1 MKLKGIKPIEQHIE
15 KIVIGVAGAAG
26 LGLLGVQFFTPSS
39 FEVGKQQVSVGDAFR
54 PAQEAADRAKAA
66 MDNQEPRIPE
76 PPAPAGGEKL
86 AIGLAAGGTVKSST
100 IALGPGPSFGK
111 AATSGAVA
119 TASYKLPEV
128 AAPAG
133 LVGHAFR
140 STVNPVEAI
149 SNADLAKLL
158 PAAQPFDKASVS
170 LEAAFN
176 GMSLREQLTIDP
188 DGEAG
193 PQQPIPLGWWKDTAN
208 EAAAMV
214 EIIGVEVERETLR
227 NPDGTTPSGSTVVKV
242 PGIPGRFNALKM
254 WNDSIR
260 SLGDVPPMLD
270 EYRAAADQIQRPAYL
285 STIAGPAWKSPAEMA
300 AAATTDGD
308 AKIRRVA
315 DLKKRLGDLDEKIAD
330 LEQKIQSAPET
341 DPRDKPATR
350 PETRPPEG
358 GGGRGGG
365 GGKGGSPGNIAP
377 PAPSVKKDEPQLSR
391 PVLERQLATRND
403 ERKRL
408 VKSLAELGETIEEA
422 TDSSETAPVV
432 AAASLLDSTE
442 VKLYAH
448 DLTVEPGAQY
458 RYRMRVVVNN
468 PLYGRNLQESQRTL
482 ADKSTIE
489 GTWSAWTGA
498 VDVDPNEFFFV
509 TSAEPRSEIS
519 SAPKAA
525 AEMYVFYY
533 GFYRMASV
541 SLEPGDVLTGT
552 AKLPDLKLAD
562 MKKLEESLKDPSA
575 APITQAPIPV
585 PAGGGKS
592 GGGKGGGG
600 RMSEREQIDRGGRQ
614 APIAAEP
621 AAAGV
626 DWLTVPAKKTIE
638 LKVDAL
644 YLDTVPL
651 ATGQQGL
658 AGEERPR
665 FMALMRNQHGQLV
678 SRLPD
683 VERASAAYRRLEA
696 SAKEGARQNAP
707 EAKVEETRVR
717 PPKPERT
724 TAPQQPK
731 KSTGSGG

>member
-1 MKLKGIKPIEQHIE
+1 MKLKGIKPVEQHIE
-15 KIVIGVAGAAG
+15 KLVIGVAGAAG

-54 PAQEAADRAKAA
+54 PAQEAAERAKGS

-76 PPAPAGGEKL
+76 PPVPAGGEKL
-86 AIGLAAGGTVKSST
+86 AIGLAAGGTVKSGAV
-100 IALGPGPSFGK
+100 ALGPGPAFGK
-111 AATSGAVA
+111 ATAAGAVA
-119 TASYKLPEV
+119 SAIYKLPEV
-128 AAPAG
+128 AAPVSI
-133 LVGHAFR
+133 VGHAFR
-140 STVNPVEAI
+140 STVSPVEAI
-149 SNADLAKLL
+149 NNADLAKLL

-170 LEAAFN
+170 LEAIFN
-176 GMSLREQLTIDP
+176 GTSLREQLTLDP

-193 PQQPIPLGWWKDTAN
+193 PQQPIPLGWWKD
-208 EAAAMV
+208 AASDVATMI
-214 EIIGVEVERETLR
+214 EIVGVEVERETLR
-227 NPDGTTPSGSTVVKV
+227 NPDGTTPSGSTIVKV
-242 PGIPGRFNALKM
+242 PGMPGRFDALKM

-270 EYRAAADQIQRPAYL
+270 EYRNAADQILRPAYL
-285 STIAGPAWKSPAEMA
+285 STIAGPEWKAPSEMA
-300 AAATTDGD
+300 AAATVEGD
-308 AKIRRVA
+308 TKIRRIA
-315 DLKKRLGDLDEKIAD
+315 DLKKRLVELDEKIVD
-330 LEQKIQSAPET
+330 LEQKIQTAPQT
-341 DPRDKPATR
+341 DARDRQQPPTR
-350 PETRPPEG
+350 PGEG

-365 GGKGGSPGNIAP
+365 GGKGGGPGNIAP
-377 PAPSVKKDEPQLSR
+377 PAPTKKEEPQLSR
-391 PVLERQLATRND
+391 PALERQLATRTE

-408 VKSLAELGETIEEA
+408 VKSLEELGEKSDEV
-422 TDSSETAPVV
+422 TDPTAPTPVV
-432 AAASLLDSTE
+432 AAVSLLDDAQ

-448 DLTVEPGAQY
+448 DLTAEPGAQY

-468 PLYGRNLQESQRTL
+468 PLFGRNLQESQRTL
-482 ADKSTIE
+482 ADRSLIE
-489 GTWSAWTGA
+489 GSWSAWTGA

-519 SAPKAA
+519 ASPKAA

-562 MKKLEESLKDPSA
+562 MKKLEEMIKDPSSV
-575 APITQAPIPV
+575 PVQQAPVQAP
-585 PAGGGKS
+585 GGKG

-600 RMSEREQIDRGGRQ
+600 RMSEREQVDRGGRQ
-614 APIAAEP
+614 APVSAGAAT
-621 AAAGV
+621 AVNG
-626 DWLTVPAKKTIE
+626 DWLSVPAKKSIE
-638 LKVDAL
+638 LKVDAV

-651 ATGQQGL
+651 ALGQQGL

-665 FMALMRNQHGQLV
+665 FMALMRNQHGQLL

-683 VERASAAYRRLEA
+683 LERAAAAYKRLEA

-707 EAKVEETRVR
+707 EAKDEEVRVR
-717 PPKPERT
+717 PPKVDRPST
-724 TAPQQPK
+724 PQAPK